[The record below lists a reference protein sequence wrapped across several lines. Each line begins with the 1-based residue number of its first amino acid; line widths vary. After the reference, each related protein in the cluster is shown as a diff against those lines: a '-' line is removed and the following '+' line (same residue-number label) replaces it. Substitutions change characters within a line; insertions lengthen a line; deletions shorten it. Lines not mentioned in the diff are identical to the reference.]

1 MYAHWCTHS
10 TPESILSR
18 LTALCKWFNY
28 YYYYSKLL
36 NEQLHH
42 MTWQQN
48 TNKRAW
54 LVKLQRQSWDE
65 IDSSSYILEL
75 SCSLSSTDTFES
87 SRQPPTAESLQ
98 DPPESSNGTTST
110 PTGSSDRGHTAHT
123 TNVPLASDVNE
134 ASGNRTG
141 GDHTYE
147 AAPRWVRMSTA
158 QMSTMQK
165 STMQNEGT
173 VQDRII
179 DMCGLY
185 SLNPFC
191 IEWKYFQPETNR
203 SWC

>member
-1 MYAHWCTHS
+1 MMRQKYT
-10 TPESILSR
+10 LLR
-18 LTALCKWFNY
+18 DRVNL
-28 YYYYSKLL
+28 YSQKSVLVAVKK
-36 NEQLHH
+36 QL
-42 MTWQQN
+42 
-48 TNKRAW
+48 K
-54 LVKLQRQSWDE
+54 E
-65 IDSSSYILEL
+65 
-75 SCSLSSTDTFES
+75 DTFES
-87 SRQPPTAESLQ
+87 SRQPPTADSLQ

-165 STMQNEGT
+165 STMQKEGT

-203 SWC
+203 S